1 MRHAASTSVRSSAH
15 LGLRRPVTT
24 TARHRAPDLDAATGA
39 PAATALLD
47 APTAVIAIAP
57 SAAWSGPGHVEGHE
71 PAAAA
76 PSAGAH
82 EPSSSARSI
91 AVVPSRRMTAA
102 AGLLVLGVLGIA
114 HVTDGPSTSSTSANT
129 SAASSTTTLGCSSA
143 DDGCAVK
150 ALFTQHCDISIDPM
164 AASVARDGS
173 IYAATWGVNDHW
185 PMRGVYMQT
194 PSYVTVSCRNDSEGL
209 SWEDQYTTAQWNQL
223 TGR

>member
-24 TARHRAPDLDAATGA
+24 TARHRAPDLDGATGA
-39 PAATALLD
+39 PAATAQLD

-57 SAAWSGPGHVEGHE
+57 SAAWSGPGNVEG
-71 PAAAA
+71 
-76 PSAGAH
+76 H
-82 EPSSSARSI
+82 EPSSSARSA

-114 HVTDGPSTSSTSANT
+114 HVTDGPSTSSASATTSAVST
-129 SAASSTTTLGCSSA
+129 TTTLGCSSA

-164 AASVARDGS
+164 AASVARDGA

-194 PSYVTVSCRNDSEGL
+194 PSYVTVSCRNDSESL
-209 SWEDQYTTAQWNQL
+209 AWEDQYTTAQWNQL

>member
-1 MRHAASTSVRSSAH
+1 MRHAASTSIRSSAH

-24 TARHRAPDLDAATGA
+24 TARHRAPELDAATGA

-57 SAAWSGPGHVEGHE
+57 PAARPGSSNVEGHE
-71 PAAAA
+71 PAPAALT
-76 PSAGAH
+76 AGAH
-82 EPSSSARSI
+82 GPSSSARSV
-91 AVVPSRRMTAA
+91 AVVPSRRMAAA

-114 HVTDGPSTSSTSANT
+114 HVSDGPSTSSASATTST
-129 SAASSTTTLGCSSA
+129 ASTTTTLGCSSA

-164 AASVARDGS
+164 AAAVARDGS

-185 PMRGVYMQT
+185 PMRGIYMQT
-194 PSYVTVSCRNDSEGL
+194 SSDVTVSCRNDSEGL
-209 SWEDQYTTAQWNQL
+209 SWDGQYTTAQWDQL